1 MENKGNNIKY
11 INIIA
16 QNDVGVLNRIANLIR
31 KRNYNID
38 DMNLTFD
45 NEGKA
50 HFLVGF
56 HSEKVEIDQIMN
68 QLSKLY
74 DVIDIEKIE
83 DLVRIKKNYYV
94 YSKDKNDFDN
104 FSEKP
109 IKVVEITNTFVA
121 IFLLDFYTDLK
132 FKKELDKSGLK
143 YLYKSI

>member
-1 MENKGNNIKY
+1 MENKWNNIKY

-16 QNDVGVLNRIANLIR
+16 QNDVWVLNRIANLIR

-45 NEGKA
+45 NEWKA
-50 HFLVGF
+50 HFLVWF

-132 FKKELDKSGLK
+132 FKKELDKSWLK